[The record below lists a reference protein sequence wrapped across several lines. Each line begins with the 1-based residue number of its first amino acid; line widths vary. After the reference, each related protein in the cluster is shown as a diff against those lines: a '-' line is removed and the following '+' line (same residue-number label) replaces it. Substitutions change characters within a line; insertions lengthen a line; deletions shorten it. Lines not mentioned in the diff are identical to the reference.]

1 MNNEISYQVTANQ
14 AKALRNF
21 DIPEEKIQALTKKQ
35 ASDLL
40 TQLIQRAR
48 NPKMRVIHQKSEETE
63 PLSGARGNLSDAT
76 KIVMEHFGIKDMS
89 DLGDG
94 HIALIQETSRQIYGL
109 RYWIGKPNGYL
120 KSNGD

>member
-48 NPKMRVIHQKSEETE
+48 NPKMRVIHQKSEAME
-63 PLSGARGNLSDAT
+63 PLSEARGNLSDAT

-94 HIALIQETSRQIYGL
+94 HIALIQETSRHI
-109 RYWIGKPNGYL
+109 P
-120 KSNGD
+120 